1 MHLRSGVSRTLPVL
15 VVLSAILGYVARPV
29 AQTASV
35 RPSLEAATWQCAAKP
50 IEPCAVRHG
59 RLSSQNGIGLKIWLI
74 GTNRVVALENPYD
87 GLPSHVRRYLSM
99 TSPDHS
105 YIYGDFNLC
114 PLEPD
119 RPGHIR
125 RACAAGAEKLVVQNL
140 RGSRPA
146 FRLLSTWPPAAR
158 ADQRQK

>member
-1 MHLRSGVSRTLPVL
+1 MPLRCGVVRALPVVIAL
-15 VVLSAILGYVARPV
+15 AATVGLGARTV
-29 AQTASV
+29 AQTAEV
-35 RPSLEAATWQCAAKP
+35 GTWQCAAKP
-50 IEPCAVRHG
+50 IEPCGVRHG

-74 GTNRVVALENPYD
+74 GTTRVVALENSFD
-87 GLPSHVRRYLSM
+87 QLPSHIRRYVSM

-125 RACAAGAEKLVVQNL
+125 RACAIGAEKLVVQNL
-140 RGSRPA
+140 RGVRPA
-146 FRLLSTWPPAAR
+146 FRLLSTWPPAR
-158 ADQRQK
+158 AAQRQK